1 MKKRKKDA
9 ANMFFSAF
17 LVFAYVVCS
26 YFLLQFIT
34 TLTSQTLIESLVV
47 LIVAVFGLL
56 LFYATRVGDGK
67 QVLRFSPSVLIL
79 IVLPAIY
86 VICAYFAVGL
96 PLHTQIANNTTLI
109 YLAAFA
115 LGYGIPYTFTSGFE
129 LVSAEDVFYP
139 KDDEEPVKETEEAVE
154 SEETE
159 ETEEPE
165 MSDKTDKKSEN
176 DDKAS
181 SEKDEDK
188 TEVDNKNEGKKSKSK
203 KKK

>member
-34 TLTSQTLIESLVV
+34 TLTNQTLMESLVV

-86 VICAYFAVGL
+86 VISAYFAVGL
-96 PLHTQIANNTTLI
+96 PLHTQIAKNTTLI
-109 YLAAFA
+109 YLAAVA

-129 LVSAEDVFYP
+129 LVSAEDVFFP
-139 KDDEEPVKETEEAVE
+139 KDDEEETEEEVE

-159 ETEEPE
+159 ETEESE
-165 MSDKTDKKSEN
+165 ADEEADKKSESE
-176 DDKAS
+176 DEAS
-181 SEKDEDK
+181 SENDEDK
-188 TEVDNKNEGKKSKSK
+188 PEVSNKNTGKKNKSK
-203 KKK
+203 KRK